1 MYFVERGEAE
11 NWILYDENRLMV
23 ASVRHEADAREIAAA
38 LTALPGT
45 YCSPSYEKFL
55 PGAGVEER

>member
-23 ASVRHEADAREIAAA
+23 ASVFQEADAREIAAA
-38 LTALPGT
+38 L
-45 YCSPSYEKFL
+45 S
-55 PGAGVEER
+55 GVQ